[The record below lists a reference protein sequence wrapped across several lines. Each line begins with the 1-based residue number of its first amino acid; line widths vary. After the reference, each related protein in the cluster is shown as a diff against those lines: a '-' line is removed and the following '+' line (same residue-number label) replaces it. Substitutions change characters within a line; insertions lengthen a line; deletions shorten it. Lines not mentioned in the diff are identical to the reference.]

1 MDLGVL
7 AEPVILA
14 PVLFFFVALLFSM
27 LGMGGGQLY
36 VPILFWMGF
45 DFTTQAVPLGILL
58 NVVVGGSSTVT
69 YVRERLVDWRI
80 GIPFGIAM
88 IVFAPLGAYATTWFP
103 TDTIV
108 AVLALFTAAAAIF
121 IASGYQPREELG
133 FSGREETGVGLGGGS
148 VLGFFAG
155 LIGQGGGVFVVPL
168 LYMLGIEAKVAAATS
183 ALVITGAGLSSV
195 VSHLAIASTPIWD
208 LWIGSS
214 IAVLAGSQIGS
225 RLMATRLES
234 ETIKRIFGVVLFGIA
249 IILLYQAFGG

>member
-1 MDLGVL
+1 M
-7 AEPVILA
+7 EPVVFA
-14 PVLFFFVALLFSM
+14 PILFFFVALVFSM

-36 VPILFWMGF
+36 VPILYWMGF
-45 DFTTQAVPLGILL
+45 DFATQAVPLGILL

-80 GIPFGIAM
+80 GVPFGVMM
-88 IVFAPLGAYATTWFP
+88 IVFAPLGALATTWFP

-108 AVLALFTAAAAIF
+108 AILAGFTGVAAVF
-121 IASGYQPREELG
+121 IASGYQPRKDVG
-133 FSGREETGVGLGGGS
+133 FSLREETGVGLGGGS

-195 VSHLAIASTPIWD
+195 VSHLALETTPLWT
-208 LWIGSS
+208 LWIGSAV
-214 IAVLAGSQIGS
+214 AVLAGSQVGS
-225 RLMATRLES
+225 NLMATRLES
-234 ETIKRIFGVVLFGIA
+234 ATIKRLFGIVLFGIA
-249 IILLYQAFGG
+249 VLLFVQAFGL

>member
-1 MDLGVL
+1 MD
-7 AEPVILA
+7 PVVLA
-14 PVLFFFVALLFSM
+14 PVLFFFVALVFSM

-69 YVRERLVDWRI
+69 YVREQLVDWRI
-80 GIPFGIAM
+80 GIPFGLAM
-88 IVFAPLGAYATTWFP
+88 VVFAPLGAYATTWFP

-108 AVLALFTAAAAIF
+108 AVLALFTAAAAVF
-121 IASGYQPREELG
+121 IASGYQPRQGIG
-133 FSGREETGVGLGGGS
+133 FSRREETGVGLGGGS
-148 VLGFFAG
+148 ALGFFAG

-208 LWIGSS
+208 LWIGSAV
-214 IAVLAGSQIGS
+214 AVLLGSQVGS

-234 ETIKRIFGVVLFGIA
+234 KTVKKIFGVVLFGIA
-249 IILLYQAFGG
+249 IVLLYQAFGT